1 MTKKM
6 VFVYRVGSSYFIY
19 FFSFSFSMDDLALND
34 VALILGTDMD
44 TNLSIEIHMKYNKLL
59 ILKKKVIERPI

>member
-1 MTKKM
+1 M